1 LETQGPSIGIIKR
14 FLMLKMV
21 AHVVISS
28 SSRFKECSNNCME
41 RYIAWSICTF
51 IGQHSDTEFRLDVSQ
66 REAKGCVQHVDGE
79 TDCKTVMCKSV
90 KERGEQH

>member
-1 LETQGPSIGIIKR
+1 METQGPSVGIIKR
-14 FLMLKMV
+14 LLILKQV
-21 AHVVISS
+21 AHVVISLS
-28 SSRFKECSNNCME
+28 STVKKCSNNSME

-51 IGQHSDTEFRLDVSQ
+51 VGQHNGAEFRLDGSQ

-79 TDCKTVMCKSV
+79 TACKAITCKSV